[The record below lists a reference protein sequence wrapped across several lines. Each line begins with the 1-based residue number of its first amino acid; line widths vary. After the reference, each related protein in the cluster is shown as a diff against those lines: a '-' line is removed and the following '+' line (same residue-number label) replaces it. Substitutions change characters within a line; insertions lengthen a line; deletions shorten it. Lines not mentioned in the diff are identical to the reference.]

1 MSDQAENQPEQLKK
15 LTKRQ
20 ELFCGEY
27 VKDGNGKQAAI
38 RAGFKEKAAAQVA
51 SRLLTYANVKARVEQ
66 LSAKVLAA
74 HEVDAAYV
82 IKGFKGL
89 AEAVEVE
96 PKVRATCYE
105 KLADILGMFNHEKK
119 IDKTVKRQTQ
129 ELPPVTDVD
138 LDKLTDDELE
148 RLANGGEAA

>member
-1 MSDQAENQPEQLKK
+1 VSDQAAAKTKK
-15 LTKRQ
+15 LTPRQ
-20 ELFCGEY
+20 ELFCHEY
-27 VKDGNGKQAAI
+27 IKDKNGKQAAI

-51 SRLLTYANVKARVEQ
+51 SRLLTYVNVKALVDQ

-89 AEAVEVE
+89 AEDIGVES
-96 PKVRATCYE
+96 KVRATCYE

-119 IDKTVKRQTQ
+119 VDKTVTKQTQ
-129 ELPPVTDVD
+129 ELPPATLAD
-138 LDKLTDDELE
+138 LEKLSDDELE
-148 RLANGGEAA
+148 RLANGQG

>member
-1 MSDQAENQPEQLKK
+1 MSDQAENQPEQAKK

-20 ELFCGEY
+20 ELFCVEY
-27 VKDGNGKQAAI
+27 VKDRNGAQAAI
-38 RAGFKEKAAAQVA
+38 RANFSKRGAKQIA
-51 SRLLTYANVKARVEQ
+51 SRLLTNVDVVNKINE
-66 LSAKVLAA
+66 LGAKVLAA

-96 PKVRATCYE
+96 PKVRATCFE